1 MPTSSPQLPPADLGT
16 PEIVRSITD
25 VVLEIPADLPHD
37 ARFDDHDVDSLV
49 LAEAAVLV
57 TPLYRVEVHA
67 WELLTAGTLH
77 AGGDRACGRVASPP
91 AVRRAAAR
99 AAPRALEDCSPEEVF
114 QLVLRRFDERV
125 RGETALG
132 DAFLSD
138 GSVLHEWVYLA
149 GVAAAARG
157 CGADV
162 GPLARRATC
171 ELARG
176 LGRRYDL
183 VVHVPPEVPLA
194 PSAPIDATFQ
204 AALDRRTRAALRLSG
219 VRAVTVTGDVEE
231 RVARVAGRLP

>member
-1 MPTSSPQLPPADLGT
+1 MSGGSRVAVVGAYGAGKTTL
-16 PEIVRSITD
+16 VRS
-25 VVLEIPADLPHD
+25 LSARLGLP
-37 ARFDDHDVDSLV
+37 V
-49 LAEAAVLV
+49 AA
-57 TPLYRVEVHA
+57 T
-67 WELLTAGTLH
+67 TAMRDPVPG
-77 AGGDRACGRVASPP
+77 V
-91 AVRRAAAR
+91 
-99 AAPRALEDCSPEEVF
+99 PRALEDCSPEEVF